1 MPGRSRSSCNSCRR
15 EENHGSS
22 GSRSRYSRADQHA
35 PARTPP
41 VIVTPMPRR
50 SIFRDA
56 AAVAGGVT
64 VGTTMGHLAGEAI
77 SSLFTGRHREEVMH
91 SLPQNYQIGTEPSGP
106 CAYEIAQFLQCAANR
121 DNLQECEA
129 FNEALRDCKRRNRLP

>member
-1 MPGRSRSSCNSCRR
+1 
-15 EENHGSS
+15 
-22 GSRSRYSRADQHA
+22 
-35 PARTPP
+35 
-41 VIVTPMPRR
+41 MPRR

-91 SLPQNYQIGTEPSGP
+91 SLPQNYQLGTEPSGP

-129 FNEALRDCKRRNRLP
+129 FNEALRDCKRRNQDPLLKLLRLDLNLIPFKN